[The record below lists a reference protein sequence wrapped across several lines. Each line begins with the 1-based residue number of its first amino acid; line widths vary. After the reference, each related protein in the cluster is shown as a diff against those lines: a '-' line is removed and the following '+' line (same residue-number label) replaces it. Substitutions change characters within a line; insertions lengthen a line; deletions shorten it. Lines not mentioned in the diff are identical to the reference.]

1 MTFKTFTAITEAL
14 AAVFADLDAT
24 FTAETVEWAKRRAQ
38 AVRDFKASDEG
49 RALARKDQWAYYDRL
64 FGLAGGKS
72 WYNLIGGGS
81 DAMVAEAAAKNAA
94 RVIEARNARIAAKLE
109 AAGITAVTG
118 QNIART
124 KDGFDGFFNV
134 KTDKGDQLV
143 TVSTIYAG
151 GYNIQCLHQRTLVK
165 VK

>member
-24 FTAETVEWAKRRAQ
+24 FTAESIAWAKDRAQ
-38 AVRDFKASDEG
+38 AIRDFKASEE
-49 RALARKDQWAYYDRL
+49 ARTMRRDQAAYYGRL
-64 FGLAGGKS
+64 FQIAGGKT
-72 WYNLIGGGS
+72 WYNLIDGRS
-81 DAMVAEAAAKNAA
+81 MDQVAEVAAKNAA
-94 RVIEARNARIAAKLE
+94 GVIEARNARIAAKLE

-134 KTDKGDQLV
+134 KTDKGDRVV

-151 GYNIQCLHQRTLVK
+151 GYNIQCFHQRTLVK